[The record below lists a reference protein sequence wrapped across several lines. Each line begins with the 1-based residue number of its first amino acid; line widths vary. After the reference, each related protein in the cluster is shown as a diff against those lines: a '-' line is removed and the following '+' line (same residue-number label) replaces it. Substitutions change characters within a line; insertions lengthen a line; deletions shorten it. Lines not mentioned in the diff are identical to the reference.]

1 MASSG
6 SVEWLCVRAAAD
18 PLARR
23 GASAIT
29 PPTLVCTPLQ
39 LVAVLVEL
47 DSYLRPPHAEHLA
60 LAKAAQTAAADFDA
74 AAAAAAGPDEAGSA
88 PGGGRRRRAAGG
100 GPDGGARTAEEAAL
114 AALMLQPDR
123 EGFLARLQNIELG
136 AVEASRLQLVAEL
149 RRLPPEARASVV
161 YDARSTSVAVA
172 RKASDGA
179 PFPRGERC
187 AARDCSSVTAVFCR
201 HETFRRSGTEA
212 IFDAGGAAAGVWR
225 AWGRGRSCVLGQAS
239 SCRGGGRT
247 PACCARTRPTPT
259 PATTR

>member
-1 MASSG
+1 
-6 SVEWLCVRAAAD
+6 VCT
-18 PLARR
+18 RR
-23 GASAIT
+23 
-29 PPTLVCTPLQ
+29 TPLQ

-74 AAAAAAGPDEAGSA
+74 AAAAAAPDEAGSA
-88 PGGGRRRRAAGG
+88 PGGGRRRRTADGG
-100 GPDGGARTAEEAAL
+100 TGGARTAEEAAL

-149 RRLPPEARASVV
+149 RRLPPEAWASVV

-212 IFDAGGAAAGVWR
+212 ISDAGGAAAGVWR